1 MEEIVWAQD
10 PRHDSLDNMVS
21 YICSFAS
28 DLLGVARIA
37 CRLDIPIELPGIPL
51 EAEQRHELFLV
62 FKEALNNII
71 KHSGASEV
79 RISLR
84 IEPDSIRLVVED
96 NGRGFDAATLPDG
109 KGNGLN
115 NMKNR
120 LQRLGGSVEIHSEP
134 GKGTRVEIIQPT
146 QVKTKTND

>member
-21 YICSFAS
+21 YMCSFAS

-37 CRLDIPIELPGIPL
+37 CRLDIPLELPGIPL

-96 NGRGFDAATLPDG
+96 NGRGFNATTLPED
-109 KGNGLN
+109 KGNGLP
-115 NMKNR
+115 NMRNR
-120 LQRLGGSVEIHSEP
+120 LQRLGGRVEVRSEP

-146 QVKTKTND
+146 QVKTKNND